1 MEDVIWSVS
10 EFIAVTNQTLEGAY
24 PRVSI
29 VGEVSGFN
37 EWRNQLVFFDLK
49 DEGGVVNCMVPLQ
62 SLGVQLEEGMQIQII
77 GKPRLTAKGRFSI
90 SVHVVIPHGTGAL
103 QRAFDLLKKKLDSE
117 GLFDEQR
124 KRALPEYPER
134 LAVITAGQ
142 SAAWADFQ
150 KIAAERWPLVQLDLY
165 DSQVQ
170 GATAASQIV
179 SAIETANSAPE
190 LADVL
195 VIIRG
200 GGSLEDLQS
209 FNDEHVIR
217 AVAASRIPT
226 VSGVGHES
234 DTTLIDF
241 VSDVRAS
248 TPTNAAQIVLPDI
261 NDVLR
266 VISSARDDLVIGV
279 QHTLQEY
286 RSRARISLG
295 ALERLGGTARVR
307 EQLRTVRTLLM
318 HSERTKLH
326 ETRSHVRNLHM
337 LLDSLNPKLVLK
349 RGYAIARVGDQL
361 AASSDVSIGDT
372 LTVELSKKIIISEV
386 RDVQNK
392 S

>member
-1 MEDVIWSVS
+1 MEDIIWSVS

-62 SLGVQLEEGMQIQII
+62 SLGVQFEEGMQVQII

-90 SVHVVIPHGTGAL
+90 SVNVVIPHGAGAL
-103 QRAFDLLKKKLDSE
+103 QRAFELLKKKLGSE
-117 GLFDEQR
+117 GLFDIER
-124 KRALPEYPER
+124 KRSLPEYPEHV
-134 LAVITAGQ
+134 AIITAGQ

-150 KIAAERWPLVQLDLY
+150 KIAGERWPLAKLVLY

-170 GATAASQIV
+170 GAAAANQIV
-179 SAIETANSAPE
+179 SAIEAVNSSPS

-209 FNDEHVIR
+209 FNDENVIR
-217 AVAASRIPT
+217 AVAGSRIPT

-234 DTTLIDF
+234 DTTLIDL
-241 VSDVRAS
+241 VSDMRAS
-248 TPTNAAQIVLPDI
+248 TPTNAAQIVFPDKLDI
-261 NDVLR
+261 QNTLKDVRSNL
-266 VISSARDDLVIGV
+266 ARDI
-279 QHTLQEY
+279 QQSMEWH
-286 RSRARISLG
+286 RNRAKLSLST
-295 ALERLGGTARVR
+295 LERLGGTSRVR
-307 EQLRTVRTLLM
+307 EQLRTIQTFLIQ
-318 HSERTKLH
+318 SERTMLH
-326 ETRSHVRNLHM
+326 ETRVHAKNLHM
-337 LLDSLNPKLVLK
+337 MINSLNPKQVLK
-349 RGYAIARVGDQL
+349 RGYAIARVGANL
-361 AASSDVSIGDT
+361 VASTQVSIGDT
-372 LTVELSKKIIISEV
+372 LTVELSKTIIISEV
-386 RDVQNK
+386 SDVQSK